1 MLQSRPDSEET
12 STDAA
17 TASPS
22 GRGVP
27 TTTRVAE
34 DPCDASLLF
43 KRRVEANGNAANI
56 ADLAVVTWH
65 DVLNVLSPV
74 IGPGGV
80 AELYKRSLHLV
91 CADYPWLSAVYEGT
105 RKPGDFTVL
114 RATLTQQTRALSIE
128 ANSALLKAFYDL
140 LSRLIGTALADRLQ
154 PSPIVKRCRHGSAQ
168 EASPCAK
175 P

>member
-22 GRGVP
+22 GRGLP

-34 DPCDASLLF
+34 EPCDASLLF

-91 CADYPWLSAVYEGT
+91 CADYPWLSAV
-105 RKPGDFTVL
+105 
-114 RATLTQQTRALSIE
+114 TRAH
-128 ANSALLKAFYDL
+128 A
-140 LSRLIGTALADRLQ
+140 SRVTSRYCGQRSRSRPVRF
-154 PSPIVKRCRHGSAQ
+154 PSRPTVRC
-168 EASPCAK
+168 
-175 P
+175 